1 VAVVWALLRAGSGRL
16 YIVGEVGHRV
26 MAVAPLEDGRH
37 AHEAAVAARPR
48 VRADESEA
56 AAVPGGCED
65 VGLAFLTTRHAL
77 EAAVAARPG
86 VGAEHRSNSVTQ
98 LFIAAI
104 SGQEDTLDA
113 LLRGCG
119 GSGPVE
125 GHGVYDP
132 VTESCDGS
140 MLEHTKRHFCLT
152 TVNEGC

>member
-1 VAVVWALLRAGSGRL
+1 MELLKAKAEVAISISNDNSSRGTPLILAVKEGHVAVVWALLRAGSGRL

-37 AHEAAVAARPR
+37 AHEAAVAARP
-48 VRADESEA
+48 
-56 AAVPGGCED
+56 
-65 VGLAFLTTRHAL
+65 
-77 EAAVAARPG
+77 G

-113 LLRGCG
+113 WLRGCG